1 MQKTIVYCCISL
13 LTVQLY
19 SQVGIGT
26 TNPSAASMLEVSST
40 SDGGATYKGFMPP
53 RVPSIPARNTITP
66 NISEAG
72 LLVFVM
78 NNGNG
83 ESCLQI
89 WDGGVWNDI
98 YCVTIP
104 SPEIWINEF
113 HYKNMGIDS
122 GEFIEIAVPAGF
134 DLNTC
139 TIELYNGTTGTNYQT
154 ISLSGI
160 IPNQFNRV
168 GTLSFMATGLQNGPS
183 DGIAI
188 VKAGIVIQFLSYE
201 GIFIA
206 TSGPA
211 NGITSTNIGVKES
224 KNTTSIGESL
234 QLTGTG
240 NTYGDFI
247 WNAPLADSPGDLNVG
262 QIINYMLIRKVPQDN
277 SIYTHSI

>member
-1 MQKTIVYCCISL
+1 MGNVFG
-13 LTVQLY
+13 
-19 SQVGIGT
+19 QVGIGT
-26 TNPSAASMLEVSST
+26 VNPTDSSMLEVSST
-40 SDGGATYKGFMPP
+40 SDGGNTYKGLMPP
-53 RVPSIPARNTITP
+53 RVPNIPARNAITP

-113 HYKNMGIDS
+113 HYDNSGSTDI
-122 GEFIEIAVPAGF
+122 GEFIEIAGPAGL
-134 DLNTC
+134 DLSVFTL
-139 TIELYNGTTGTNYQT
+139 ELYNGVTGTNYST
-154 ISLSGI
+154 ISLTGI
-160 IPNQFNRV
+160 IPNQSNGI
-168 GTLSFMATGLQNGPS
+168 GTISISFPSNGIQNGPN

-201 GIFIA
+201 GILTA
-206 TSGPA
+206 TVGPA
-211 NGITSTNIGVKES
+211 NGITSTDIGVFENGS
-224 KNTTSIGESL
+224 DAPGLSL

-240 NTYGDFI
+240 NKYGDFI
-247 WNAPLADSPGDLNVG
+247 WNAPAAESPGTLNVG
-262 QIINYMLIRKVPQDN
+262 QIIN
-277 SIYTHSI
+277 

>member
-1 MQKTIVYCCISL
+1 MGKLFLFFGMAL
-13 LTVQLY
+13 LTTIAY
-19 SQVGIGT
+19 CQVGIGT
-26 TNPSAASMLEVSST
+26 TTPSPSSMLEVSST

-53 RVPSIPARNTITP
+53 RVPTIPARNNITP

-113 HYKNMGIDS
+113 HYKNIGTDS
-122 GEFIEIAVPAGF
+122 GEFIEIAGPEGF
-134 DLNTC
+134 DLNNC
-139 TIELYNGTTGTNYQT
+139 TIELYNGATGTNYRT
-154 ISLSGI
+154 IPLNGI
-160 IPNQFNRV
+160 IPNQSNGV
-168 GTLSFMATGLQNGPS
+168 GTRSFLIPEIQNGPA

-188 VKAGIVIQFLSYE
+188 VQAGLVLQFLSYE
-201 GIFIA
+201 GTFMA
-206 TSGPA
+206 TNGPA
-211 NGITSTNIGVKES
+211 NGINSTDVGVRES
-224 KNTTSIGESL
+224 KNTTQIGFSL

-240 NTYGDFI
+240 NSYNDFL
-247 WNAPLADSPGDLNVG
+247 WNPPREDSPGSLNDG
-262 QIINYMLIRKVPQDN
+262 QIIN
-277 SIYTHSI
+277 